1 MTVPTFVWRQKVV
14 SKSLNQVDQEGKMA
28 VRLRESYENEIVSV
42 LMDRFGYKNKNQV
55 PRLEKISIN
64 MGIGQAV
71 QNPKAIDGALSDLTK
86 IAGQRPSVRRA
97 KKSVSNFKLREGV
110 PIGCAVTLR
119 SNRMYEFL
127 DRFFMFAV
135 PRIRDFRGLSPN
147 SFDGRGNYTVGIKE
161 QIVFP
166 EIDYDQI
173 DEVRGMDITL
183 VTTASSDEEAFELLR
198 LFGMPFRTT
207 EAA

>member
-1 MTVPTFVWRQKVV
+1 
-14 SKSLNQVDQEGKMA
+14 MA
-28 VRLRESYENEIVSV
+28 VRLRENFENEIVPA
-42 LMDRFGYKNKNQV
+42 MMERFGYKNRNQV
-55 PRLEKISIN
+55 PRMEKITLN

-71 QNPKAIDGALSDLTK
+71 QNPKAMDGALSDLTM

-135 PRIRDFRGLSPN
+135 PRIRDFRGLSLN

-183 VTTASSDEEAFELLR
+183 VTSARSDEEAYELLKN
-198 LFGMPFRTT
+198 FGMPFQTT

>member
-71 QNPKAIDGALSDLTK
+71 QNPKAIDGALSDLTM

-183 VTTASSDEEAFELLR
+183 VTTASSDEEASELLR

>member
-1 MTVPTFVWRQKVV
+1 
-14 SKSLNQVDQEGKMA
+14 MA

-71 QNPKAIDGALSDLTK
+71 QNPKAIDGALSDLTM

-198 LFGMPFRTT
+198 LFGMPFQTT

>member
-1 MTVPTFVWRQKVV
+1 
-14 SKSLNQVDQEGKMA
+14 MA
-28 VRLRESYENEIVSV
+28 VRLRENFENEIVPA
-42 LMDRFGYKNKNQV
+42 LMERFGYKNRNQV
-55 PRLEKISIN
+55 PRLEKIILN

-71 QNPKAIDGALSDLTK
+71 QNPKAMDGALSDLTM

-183 VTTASSDEEAFELLR
+183 VTSARSDEEAYELLKH
-198 LFGMPFRTT
+198 FGMPFQTT

>member
-1 MTVPTFVWRQKVV
+1 
-14 SKSLNQVDQEGKMA
+14 MA
-28 VRLRESYENEIVSV
+28 VRLRENFNDEIVPA
-42 LMDRFGYKNKNQV
+42 MMERFGYSNKYQV
-55 PRLEKISIN
+55 PRLEKISLN
-64 MGIGQAV
+64 MGIGEAV
-71 QNPKAIDGALSDLTK
+71 QNPKAIDGALSDLTM
-86 IAGQRPSVRRA
+86 ITGQRPSVRKA

-119 SNRMYEFL
+119 SDRMYEFL

-166 EIDYDQI
+166 EIHYDQI
-173 DEVRGMDITL
+173 DEVRGMDITI
-183 VTTASSDEEAFELLR
+183 VTTANTDEEAYELLR

>member
-28 VRLRESYENEIVSV
+28 VRLRESYENEIVPV
-42 LMDRFGYKNKNQV
+42 LMDRFGYKNRNQV

-71 QNPKAIDGALSDLTK
+71 QNPKAIDGALSDLTM

-183 VTTASSDEEAFELLR
+183 VTTASSDEEASELLR

>member
-71 QNPKAIDGALSDLTK
+71 QNPKAIDGALSDLTM

-147 SFDGRGNYTVGIKE
+147 SFDGRGNYTIGIKE

-166 EIDYDQI
+166 EIEYDQI

>member
-28 VRLRESYENEIVSV
+28 VRLRESYENEIVPV
-42 LMDRFGYKNKNQV
+42 LMDRFGYKNRNQV

-71 QNPKAIDGALSDLTK
+71 QNPKAIDGALSDLTM

-166 EIDYDQI
+166 EIDYDKVDAI
-173 DEVRGMDITL
+173 RGLDVTIT
-183 VTTASSDEEAFELLR
+183 TSARTDEESEALLR
-198 LFGMPFRTT
+198 GFNFPLRN
-207 EAA
+207 

>member
-1 MTVPTFVWRQKVV
+1 
-14 SKSLNQVDQEGKMA
+14 MA
-28 VRLRESYENEIVSV
+28 VRLRESYENEIVPV
-42 LMDRFGYKNKNQV
+42 LMDRFGYKNRNQV

-71 QNPKAIDGALSDLTK
+71 QNPKAIDGALSDLTM

-183 VTTASSDEEAFELLR
+183 VTTASSDEEASELLR

>member
-1 MTVPTFVWRQKVV
+1 MAVPTFVWRQKVV

-42 LMDRFGYKNKNQV
+42 LMDRFGYKNRNQV

-71 QNPKAIDGALSDLTK
+71 QNPKAIDGALSDLTM

-183 VTTASSDEEAFELLR
+183 VTTASSDEEASELLR

>member
-1 MTVPTFVWRQKVV
+1 MTDLQSVLRQKVA
-14 SKSLNQVDQEGKMA
+14 SKFPNQVDYEGIMA
-28 VRLRESYENEIVSV
+28 VRLRENFNDEIVPA
-42 LMDRFGYKNKNQV
+42 MMERFGYSNKYQV
-55 PRLEKISIN
+55 PRLEKISLN
-64 MGIGQAV
+64 MGIGEAV
-71 QNPKAIDGALSDLTK
+71 QNPKAIDGALSDLTM
-86 IAGQRPSVRRA
+86 ITGQRPSVRKA

-119 SNRMYEFL
+119 SDRMYEFL

-166 EIDYDQI
+166 EIHYDQI
-173 DEVRGMDITL
+173 DEVRGMDITI
-183 VTTASSDEEAFELLR
+183 VTTANTDEEAYELLR

>member
-1 MTVPTFVWRQKVV
+1 
-14 SKSLNQVDQEGKMA
+14 MA
-28 VRLRESYENEIVSV
+28 VRLRENFENEIVPA
-42 LMDRFGYKNKNQV
+42 MMERFGYKNRNQV
-55 PRLEKISIN
+55 PRMEKITLN

-71 QNPKAIDGALSDLTK
+71 QNPKAMDGALSDLTM

-183 VTTASSDEEAFELLR
+183 VTSARSDEEAYELLKH
-198 LFGMPFRTT
+198 FGMPFQTT

>member
-71 QNPKAIDGALSDLTK
+71 QNPKAIDGALSDLTM

>member
-42 LMDRFGYKNKNQV
+42 LMDRFGYKNRNQV

-71 QNPKAIDGALSDLTK
+71 QYPKAIDGALSDLTM

>member
-1 MTVPTFVWRQKVV
+1 
-14 SKSLNQVDQEGKMA
+14 MA
-28 VRLRESYENEIVSV
+28 VRLRENFENEIVPA
-42 LMDRFGYKNKNQV
+42 LMERFGYKNRNQV
-55 PRLEKISIN
+55 PRLEKIILN

-71 QNPKAIDGALSDLTK
+71 QNPKAMDGALSDLTM

-135 PRIRDFRGLSPN
+135 PRIRDFRGLSLN

-183 VTTASSDEEAFELLR
+183 VTSARSDEEAYELLKN
-198 LFGMPFRTT
+198 FGMPFQTT

>member
-42 LMDRFGYKNKNQV
+42 LMDRFGYKNRNQV

-71 QNPKAIDGALSDLTK
+71 QNPKAIDGALSDLTM

-183 VTTASSDEEAFELLR
+183 VTTASSDEEASELLR

>member
-1 MTVPTFVWRQKVV
+1 
-14 SKSLNQVDQEGKMA
+14 MA
-28 VRLRESYENEIVSV
+28 VRLRENFENEIVPA
-42 LMDRFGYKNKNQV
+42 LMERFGYKNRNQV
-55 PRLEKISIN
+55 PRLEKIILN

-71 QNPKAIDGALSDLTK
+71 QNPKAMDGALSDLTM

-127 DRFFMFAV
+127 DRFFMFVV

-183 VTTASSDEEAFELLR
+183 VTSARSDEEAYELLKN
-198 LFGMPFRTT
+198 FGMPFQTT

>member
-1 MTVPTFVWRQKVV
+1 
-14 SKSLNQVDQEGKMA
+14 
-28 VRLRESYENEIVSV
+28 
-42 LMDRFGYKNKNQV
+42 
-55 PRLEKISIN
+55 

-71 QNPKAIDGALSDLTK
+71 QNPKAIDGALSDLTM

-147 SFDGRGNYTVGIKE
+147 SFDGRGNYTIGIKE

>member
-42 LMDRFGYKNKNQV
+42 LMDRFEYKNRNQV

-71 QNPKAIDGALSDLTK
+71 QNPKAIDGALSDLTM

-183 VTTASSDEEAFELLR
+183 VTTASSDEEASELLR